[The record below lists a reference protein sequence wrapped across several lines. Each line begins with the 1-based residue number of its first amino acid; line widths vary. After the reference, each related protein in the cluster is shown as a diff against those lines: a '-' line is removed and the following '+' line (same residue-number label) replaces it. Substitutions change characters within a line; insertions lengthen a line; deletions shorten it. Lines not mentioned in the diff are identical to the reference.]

1 MATNSEIAQVKAYHL
16 AGQAVARFHF
26 EVAPEDQCT
35 LRVGQDGVVVLE
47 REEIIVSRES
57 AETQAT
63 VVLCGPSAVSYLEGE
78 PWSIDSTEQ
87 TGRDMSLALA
97 VLRLQI
103 CDKDAAIDELSQ
115 ALRRARRF
123 VKNPTVWDQIEAVAS
138 ELLHFENR
146 AIGED
151 DIRRIIVSVAEAAE

>member
-1 MATNSEIAQVKAYHL
+1 MATNSEIAQVRAYHR

-26 EVAPEDQCT
+26 EVDPGDLCT
-35 LRVGQDGVVVLE
+35 LRIGEDGTVVLE

-87 TGRDMSLALA
+87 TARDMSLALA
-97 VLRLQI
+97 VLRSQI
-103 CDKDAAIDELSQ
+103 DDKDAAIDELSQ
-115 ALRRARRF
+115 VLRRARRF
-123 VKNPTVWDQIEAVAS
+123 VRNPIVWDQIEAVAS
-138 ELLHFENR
+138 ELLHFEGG
-146 AIGED
+146 ALAED
-151 DIRRIIVSVAEAAE
+151 DFRRIIVSVAEAAE